1 MVKLA
6 AIQVAASTDFD
17 RNQKKAVQYLE
28 AAAQRGAR
36 IACFPELFAHPWFP
50 GARDDGAFALAQPPD
65 GPLFQHI
72 ADQARSL
79 GVAVV
84 CPFFERGQDGR
95 FFNSALL
102 VGEDGRRAGHYRKV
116 HLPEIPRWMERTYFA
131 PGDLGFP
138 VFEVGGLRVGL
149 QLGWDNFF
157 PEGFRCLALAG
168 AHLAIVPTAAAY
180 ASQERWLALAVSHAV
195 ANGMYVLRVNR
206 VGSEPVED
214 ESLDFYGHS
223 FCVRP
228 DGELS
233 AEPIGNGEGILM
245 VECDPSEVDR
255 ARRTWPFLRDRR
267 PRQYA
272 RVAGIQWGPDLLPP
286 EEPA

>member
-1 MVKLA
+1 MIKLA
-6 AIQVAASTDFD
+6 AIQVAASPDFD
-17 RNQKKAVQYLE
+17 RNLKKAAQYLE

-36 IACFPELFAHPWFP
+36 VACFPELFAHPWFL
-50 GARDDGAFALAQPPD
+50 GARDDGAFSLAEPAD
-65 GPLFQHI
+65 GLLFRHI
-72 ADQARSL
+72 AEQARTF
-79 GVAVV
+79 GIAVV
-84 CPFFERGQDGR
+84 CPFFERSPDGR
-95 FFNSALL
+95 FFNSAVL
-102 VGEDGRRAGHYRKV
+102 VADDGRRVGLYRKV
-116 HLPEIPRWMERTYFA
+116 HVPDIPRWLERAYFA

-138 VFEVGGLRVGL
+138 VFEVGGLRVGI

-168 AHLAIVPTAAAY
+168 AQLVVVPTAAAY

-195 ANGMYVLRVNR
+195 ANGVYVLRVNR
-206 VGSEPVED
+206 VGR
-214 ESLDFYGHS
+214 ESAGEENLDFYGHS

-245 VECDPSEVDR
+245 VDCEPSEVEL
-255 ARRTWPFLRDRR
+255 AKRTWPFLRDRR

-272 RVAGIQWGPDLLPP
+272 QVAGIPWGPELLPP
-286 EEPA
+286 EDET